1 MNRIIYFLLPLILF
15 INQASAH
22 EEETLFN
29 LVNLQAQANMEIPN
43 DEIQVILAV
52 EKEGSDAASI
62 AKEINKTMK
71 WALSQE
77 YSGDDV
83 NLRTLSYNTYPVYKK
98 QTIVAWR
105 ASQQLEIKGT
115 SVSEITELAGDLQER
130 LQIKSMRFMP
140 SIESRKKHE
149 DHLIDDAMK
158 AFKQRVN
165 LLKPHMDG
173 KNVRIINLNVNTG
186 NANYPRPVYAERMMA
201 MDSMAKSSPAVE
213 AGTSSLTVTV
223 NGSVQFY

>member
-1 MNRIIYFLLPLILF
+1 MRSIIVFIASYFF
-15 INQASAH
+15 IGNVIAH
-22 EEETLFN
+22 DEETLFN
-29 LVNLQAQANMEIPN
+29 RVNLQAQANMEIPN

-52 EKEGSDAASI
+52 EKEGGDAAAI

-71 WALSQE
+71 WALSQKQKGE
-77 YSGDDV
+77 DI

-98 QTIVAWR
+98 QIIVAWR

-115 SVSEITELAGDLQER
+115 SVAEITELAGELQER

-140 SIESRKKHE
+140 SIESRKKYE
-149 DHLIDDAMK
+149 NLLIDDAMT
-158 AFKQRVN
+158 AFKQRVE
-165 LLKPHMDG
+165 LLKEHIEG
-173 KNVRIINLNVNTG
+173 NNIRIINININTG
-186 NANYPRPVYAERMMA
+186 GGGHPRPVYAERMMA
-201 MDSMAKSSPAVE
+201 MDSMTKSAPAVE